1 MTDVA
6 GYAQDSVSKKQD
18 RSQSYQSRMK
28 QGVINFDG
36 EICLILSGADL
47 TAKEFQEQALGADTW
62 SRFKAD
68 NVKVHNIVAA
78 DHTFSNSEFKSQ
90 VEEFSATFV
99 SGLSH

>member
-1 MTDVA
+1 MDQNLRKIKSEGDENIKFCYSIITERVKYILLA
-6 GYAQDSVSKKQD
+6 KKEIKTYYFEYLYAFF
-18 RSQSYQSRMK
+18 Y
-28 QGVINFDG
+28 
-36 EICLILSGADL
+36 
-47 TAKEFQEQALGADTW
+47 
-62 SRFKAD
+62 